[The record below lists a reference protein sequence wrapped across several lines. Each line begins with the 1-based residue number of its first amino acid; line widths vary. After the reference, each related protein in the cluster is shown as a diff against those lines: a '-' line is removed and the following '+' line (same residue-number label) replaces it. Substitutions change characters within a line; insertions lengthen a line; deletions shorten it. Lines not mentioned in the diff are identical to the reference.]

1 MTDKTHPSAGREVHE
16 ERREGQE
23 RREGHEERREGHEK
37 RREGQERR
45 EGDKKSKDGREKREG
60 HEEAREGDGVPSQET
75 YHPSGSRHE
84 LVLPGM
90 SVSTTVTQQQRTERV
105 PAPAK
110 LVHLLP

>member
-1 MTDKTHPSAGREVHE
+1 MTDKNHPSAGREGHE
-16 ERREGQE
+16 ERREGHVE
-23 RREGHEERREGHEK
+23 RREGHEERREG
-37 RREGQERR
+37 
-45 EGDKKSKDGREKREG
+45 DKKSKDGPEKREG

-90 SVSTTVTQQQRTERV
+90 SVSTTVTQHQRTERV
-105 PAPAK
+105 PAPAR